1 MNAKHQATDTSLDAH
16 SLETL
21 YGFAWML
28 LDNQRVADAMNV
40 FRVIVRFAPTDERG
54 WLGLGNCHELR
65 DEEEIAA
72 ELFGAGS
79 LATSPPSSRCLLALA
94 RIARRRGDAALSAE
108 SLEEAEERAAAL
120 GDATLCDLVAS
131 ERSRQ

>member
-1 MNAKHQATDTSLDAH
+1 MNAQVTNDSSLDTG
-16 SLETL
+16 SLDTL

-28 LDNQRVADAMNV
+28 LDNQRIDDAMNV

-65 DEEEIAA
+65 DEEDIAA

-79 LATSPPSSRCLLALA
+79 LATSPPSARCLLALA
-94 RIARRRGDAALSAE
+94 RIARRRGDATLNDE
-108 SLEEAEERAAAL
+108 SLDEAEERASAS
-120 GDATLCDLVAS
+120 GDTDLCELVAR